1 MAGEASAEVKGTSV
15 VVKWVEVKPS
25 VIVQF
30 FFPNKGR
37 LYQFFKKKNSLHF
50 LKNFPF

>member
-30 FFPNKGR
+30 FFLTR
-37 LYQFFKKKNSLHF
+37 EDFISFFKKRIVYIF
-50 LKNFPF
+50 